1 MIQSLELR
9 KQRAALVNQAQEIL
23 NVAEAAKRALSGD
36 EQTQYD
42 KIMVDVDALK
52 GTIDRVERQTTLN
65 SEMADQP
72 HQERGAT
79 SEEEK
84 RDAFRAWLRDPAVMT
99 PDQRSVLA
107 ESRAQS
113 VTTTGGG
120 YIVPQGFGGYITDAM
135 KFFSGMRQAKT
146 TKLSTAMGNDLPM
159 PSCNDTAQVGELLA
173 INTGAASQD
182 LTFGQIVMKAYKY
195 SSKIVLVPWEL
206 LQDSGVDIE
215 AYIGKKLGE
224 RIGRIQN
231 THFTTGDNSSKP
243 QGVVAGATLGKTG
256 ASGQTASIIF
266 EDLIDL
272 IHSVDPAYRAGG
284 NCQFMFNDST
294 LKALKKL
301 KDSTGR
307 QLWQAGLAVKE
318 PDTIDGY
325 SYIINNDVAA
335 MEASAKSVIFGDL
348 STYLIRDVMDLSVY
362 RVTDKYIE
370 SGQVGFIAFQR
381 SDGRCIDAGTHP
393 ISYYI
398 NAAS

>member
-9 KQRAALVNQAQEIL
+9 KQRATLINQANEIL
-23 NVAEAAKRALSGD
+23 NAADAAKRAMSGE
-36 EQTQYD
+36 EQSQYD

-52 GTIDRVERQTTLN
+52 GTIDRVERQATLN

-72 HQERGAT
+72 HQERGVT
-79 SEEEK
+79 SDEEK
-84 RDAFRAWLRDPAVMT
+84 RDAFRAWLRDPATMS

-135 KFFSGMRQAKT
+135 KFFGGMRQAKT
-146 TKLSTAMGNDLPM
+146 TKLNTAMGNDLPM

-231 THFTTGDNSSKP
+231 THFTTGDSSGKP
-243 QGVVAGATLGKTG
+243 QGIVAGATLGKTG
-256 ASGQTASIIF
+256 ASGQVASIIVD
-266 EDLIDL
+266 DLIDL
-272 IHSVDPAYRAGG
+272 VHSVDPAYRAGG
-284 NCQFMFNDST
+284 NCQFMFADST

-325 SYIINNDVAA
+325 GYIINNDVAA

-393 ISYYI
+393 ISYYA

>member
-9 KQRAALVNQAQEIL
+9 KQRAALINQASEIL
-23 NVAEAAKRALSGD
+23 NGAEAQARALSGE
-36 EQTQYD
+36 EQSQYD
-42 KIMVDVDALK
+42 KIMADVDALK
-52 GTIDRVERQTTLN
+52 GTIDRVERQSVLTG
-65 SEMADQP
+65 EMATQ
-72 HQERGAT
+72 HQERGET
-79 SEEEK
+79 SDEEK
-84 RDAFRAWLRDPAVMT
+84 RDAFRAWLRDPATMT
-99 PDQRSVLA
+99 SEQRGVLA

-135 KFFSGMRQAKT
+135 KFFGGMRQANT
-146 TKLSTAMGNDLPM
+146 TKLATAGGNDLPM
-159 PSCNDTAQVGELLA
+159 PSCDDTAQTGELLG

-182 LTFGQIVMKAYKY
+182 LTFGQVVLKAYKY

-215 AYIGKKLGE
+215 SYIGKKLGE

-256 ASGQTASIIF
+256 TNGQTATVIF
-266 EDLIDL
+266 EDLVDL
-272 IHSVDPAYRAGG
+272 VHAVDPAYRQTAT
-284 NCQFMFNDST
+284 CQFMFNDST

-307 QLWQAGLAVKE
+307 QLWQAGLAAKE
-318 PDTIDGY
+318 PDTINGY

-335 MEASAKSVIFGDL
+335 MAASAKSIIFGDL
-348 STYLIRDVMDLSVY
+348 SNYIIRDVMDLSVY

-393 ISYYI
+393 IAYYA
-398 NAAS
+398 NSAS

>member
-9 KQRAALVNQAQEIL
+9 KQRATLIAQANEIL
-23 NVAEAAKRALSGD
+23 NAADAAKRAMSGE
-36 EQTQYD
+36 EQSQYD
-42 KIMVDVDALK
+42 KIMVDVDAIK
-52 GTIDRVERQTTLN
+52 ATIDRVERQSELN
-65 SEMADQP
+65 AELAGN
-72 HQERGAT
+72 HKQERGGA
-79 SEEEK
+79 SDEEK
-84 RDAFRAWLRDPAVMT
+84 RDAFRAWLRDPATMT
-99 PDQRSVLA
+99 GEQREVLA
-107 ESRAQS
+107 ESRAQT

-135 KFFSGMRQAKT
+135 KFFGGMRQANT
-146 TKLSTAMGNDLPM
+146 TKLSTAAGNDLPM
-159 PSCNDTAQVGELLA
+159 PSCDDTAQTGELLG
-173 INTGAASQD
+173 INTGAATQD
-182 LTFGQIVMKAYKY
+182 LTFGQVTLKAYKY

-215 AYIGKKLGE
+215 SYIGKKLGE

-256 ASGQTASIIF
+256 ATGQTGSVIF
-266 EDLIDL
+266 EDLVDL
-272 IHSVDPAYRAGG
+272 VHAVDPAYRQAGT
-284 NCQFMFNDST
+284 CQYMFADST
-294 LKALKKL
+294 LKALKKM

-318 PDTIDGY
+318 PDTINGY
-325 SYIINNDVAA
+325 GYIINNDVAA
-335 MEASAKSVIFGDL
+335 MAASAKSILFGDM
-348 STYLIRDVMDLSVY
+348 STYIIRDVMDLSVY

-393 ISYYI
+393 IAYYA